1 MEAIKGMPV
10 SDGVPFL
17 LYAFEQEE
25 EDKLFQRWVAGPQ
38 LQYGYDEFKNLL
50 KPVEI
55 NEKATFEK
63 LDAIMDGTRWSKVEI
78 GH

>member
-10 SDGVPFL
+10 NDGVPFL

-25 EDKLFQRWVAGPQ
+25 EERFFQRWIAGPQ
-38 LQYGYDEFKNLL
+38 LQYGYEEFKNLL
-50 KPVEI
+50 RPVKVD
-55 NEKATFEK
+55 EKATLEK
-63 LDAIMDGTRWSKVEI
+63 LDAIMDGTRWAREEI